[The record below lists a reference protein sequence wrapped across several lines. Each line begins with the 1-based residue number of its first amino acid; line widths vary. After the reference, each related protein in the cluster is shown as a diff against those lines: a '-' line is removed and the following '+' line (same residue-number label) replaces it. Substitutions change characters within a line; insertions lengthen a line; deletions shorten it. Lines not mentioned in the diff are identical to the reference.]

1 MNLQPH
7 DQYDRDA
14 VAAVDPATAPKELR
28 RIVLE
33 RPDLHVKV
41 AVNPGASTDT
51 LELLARSSDPAVLEA
66 LAYRSTHQNSTAPA
80 PSPPL
85 PGGHM
90 PPTMMPA
97 PTVHPGAGWTPVQ
110 TPGPRRSRMKLAAII
125 VAVVLVIGIGVVAAW
140 RLWWSQSHT
149 ISLSLPATP
158 SNEWAKGA
166 QQVWEVPIDMERG
179 GFYVVSDTILR
190 FGPDG
195 LAAYGPLDAS
205 MKQLWHVP
213 FSVEDVVGEPDSLYP
228 FFKAWGENSAIYGNQ
243 VIDLAS
249 GEVATAP
256 WSKELPLYI
265 AGSVAIS
272 CDGDKC
278 SAWEAGKLNEA
289 LWEATVT
296 GADRGVSGW
305 EGYDSSGSYQPIIE
319 HNGVTYVILG
329 RDVVNLETGE
339 TLPFESASD
348 GRRRIVPASDG
359 WLVVSGYQ
367 VEAYT
372 IEGKPLDD
380 FKVVPARNSDLE
392 PVFSVSRLAS
402 LEELKRSF
410 ENPAES
416 ALAVEVGLCID
427 RFVGRDF
434 HEFTSPADDKGCY
447 RYVLPFEDFSVF
459 AVQHHNSGGNA
470 SIDALVD
477 ARTGQRIEFPGVG
490 KEYAHNGIFSVS
502 PDLILVKDYRNKRL
516 VAYSPKS

>member
-14 VAAVDPATAPKELR
+14 VAAVDPATAPNQLR

-90 PPTMMPA
+90 PPAMMPA
-97 PTVHPGAGWTPVQ
+97 PIVHPGAGWPPVQ
-110 TPGPRRSRMKLAAII
+110 TPGPHRSRMKLAAII

-179 GFYVVSDTILR
+179 GSYVVSDTILR

-195 LAAYGPLDAS
+195 LAAYGPLDPS

-296 GADRGVSGW
+296 GADSVVRGW
-305 EGYDSSGSYQPIIE
+305 EGYDSSGSYQPIID
-319 HNGVTYVILG
+319 HNGVKYVILG
-329 RDVVNLETGE
+329 GDVVNLETGE
-339 TLPFESASD
+339 TLPFDTEADS
-348 GRRRIVPASDG
+348 RRRILPASDG
-359 WLVVSGYQ
+359 WLVVSGFQ
-367 VEAYT
+367 FKAYT
-372 IEGKPLDD
+372 IEGKPLED
-380 FKVVPARNSDLE
+380 FEVIPAERSELE
-392 PVFSVSRLAS
+392 PVLSASRLAS
-402 LEELKRSF
+402 LEELKQSF
-410 ENPAES
+410 ENPAKS
-416 ALAVEVGLCID
+416 ALAVEAGLCID

-434 HEFTSPADDKGCY
+434 TEFNSPAGDKGCF
-447 RYVLPFEDFSVF
+447 RYVIPSEDFSVF
-459 AVQHHNSGGNA
+459 VAQHHNSGDNG
-470 SIDALVD
+470 SIDALVNTH
-477 ARTGQRIEFPGVG
+477 TGQLVEFPGVDM
-490 KEYAHNGIFSVS
+490 ESVHNGVFSVS
-502 PDLILVKDYRNKRL
+502 PDLILVKDYQNNRF